1 MSSKKSNTE
10 QTNSPQ
16 SLLRN
21 NRHGSRVP
29 AGMPPEFSENVYTT
43 KQNSGYNGVTG
54 NSGWS
59 EAGM

>member
-10 QTNSPQ
+10 QTNSPE
-16 SLLRN
+16 SLLRKKGN
-21 NRHGSRVP
+21 GSRVLQ
-29 AGMPPEFSENVYTT
+29 GLPPEFSENIYTT

-54 NSGWS
+54 NNGWS